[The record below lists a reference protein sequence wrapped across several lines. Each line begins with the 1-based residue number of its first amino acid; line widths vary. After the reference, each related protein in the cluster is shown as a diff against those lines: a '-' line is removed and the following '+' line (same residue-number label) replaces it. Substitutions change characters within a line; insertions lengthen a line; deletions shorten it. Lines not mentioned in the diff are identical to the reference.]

1 MMFSKKSTG
10 ISSEPNMYASY
21 ASISDRNDAENPCF
35 GPRKIVYKRVTV
47 HVHFLDVQRTL
58 IYATTP
64 WGQSVLSDFLFF
76 NYLPT
81 DYTAHESF
89 FSLGVIQLILK
100 ASVADCMAENRRI
113 ITHNKV
119 FAAL

>member
-64 WGQSVLSDFLFF
+64 WASLSYPIFYSSTIYPQIIQRMNPFL
-76 NYLPT
+76 
-81 DYTAHESF
+81 
-89 FSLGVIQLILK
+89 V
-100 ASVADCMAENRRI
+100 
-113 ITHNKV
+113 
-119 FAAL
+119 